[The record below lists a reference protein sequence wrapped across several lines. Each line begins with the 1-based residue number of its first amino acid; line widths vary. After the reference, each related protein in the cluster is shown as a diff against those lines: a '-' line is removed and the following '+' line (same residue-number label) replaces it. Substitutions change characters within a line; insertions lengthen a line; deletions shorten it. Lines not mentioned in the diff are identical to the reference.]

1 MARILKVPF
10 AIADATT
17 LTEAGYVGED
27 VENILLKLIQAADY
41 DVAKAEKGII
51 YIDEIDKITRKSEN
65 PSITRDVSGEGVQQ
79 ALLKIVEGTTASVPP
94 QGGRKHP
101 HQEFIQINTENILF
115 ICGGAF
121 EGLDNLIKDRTG
133 KKSIG
138 FGTNL
143 QENKKEDE
151 NEKIKKEINDLKK
164 IIIEQNSKNKQN
176 KKQKIKEVKE
186 LNSQKEIICIL
197 GSGGV
202 GKSIFTVNLAKSLI
216 YSKKKIL
223 IIDFDILNNSLHT
236 ILGVKKYSEKISKK
250 IKENNLIKDKIC
262 LKELKIKI
270 NKRIDLIS
278 GINLLFDSK
287 YKIDNIQFNNLF
299 NDVKK
304 FYDVIIIDTSSEC
317 FFNYTKDII
326 KKSNINI
333 FIVEPNLLEIQK
345 SKNILKI
352 YKEEW
357 NIDNNKINILFN
369 KFNKNSIDINILKI
383 IFSEYNIIGKIDINN
398 KYNLIINKNAN
409 KIDKNIKK
417 EYLKIIEKYLINRKK
432 QNFIKKIKNKI
443 LEVRRSKN
451 E

>member
-1 MARILKVPF
+1 MKKIITALAEPQLNNELKKEKDFIVIGKDIQYQEGVIEILE
-10 AIADATT
+10 
-17 LTEAGYVGED
+17 TEKEVDFLIISEALPGNEKI
-27 VENILLKLIQAADY
+27 ENLIEKIKQINNEVNIVIILENKKEELEKNLYSKNVYLILYNKIEIKEIIKLI
-41 DVAKAEKGII
+41 K
-51 YIDEIDKITRKSEN
+51 
-65 PSITRDVSGEGVQQ
+65 
-79 ALLKIVEGTTASVPP
+79 
-94 QGGRKHP
+94 
-101 HQEFIQINTENILF
+101 
-115 ICGGAF
+115 
-121 EGLDNLIKDRTG
+121 
-133 KKSIG
+133 
-138 FGTNL
+138 
-143 QENKKEDE
+143 NKKEDE

-250 IKENNLIKDKIC
+250 IKENNLIKDKIG

-287 YKIDNIQFNNLF
+287 YKINNIQFNNLF

-357 NIDNNKINILFN
+357 NIDNNEINILFN

-417 EYLKIIEKYLINRKK
+417 EYLKIIEK
-432 QNFIKKIKNKI
+432 
-443 LEVRRSKN
+443 
-451 E
+451 

>member
-1 MARILKVPF
+1 MSRLSKNANLH
-10 AIADATT
+10 
-17 LTEAGYVGED
+17 
-27 VENILLKLIQAADY
+27 LLRLSIKLRYNKFSRKLI
-41 DVAKAEKGII
+41 K
-51 YIDEIDKITRKSEN
+51 
-65 PSITRDVSGEGVQQ
+65 
-79 ALLKIVEGTTASVPP
+79 
-94 QGGRKHP
+94 
-101 HQEFIQINTENILF
+101 
-115 ICGGAF
+115 
-121 EGLDNLIKDRTG
+121 
-133 KKSIG
+133 
-138 FGTNL
+138 
-143 QENKKEDE
+143 NKKEDE

>member
-1 MARILKVPF
+1 MKKIITALAEPQLNNELKKEKDFIVIGKDIQYQEGVIEILE
-10 AIADATT
+10 
-17 LTEAGYVGED
+17 TEKEVDFLIISEALPGNEKI
-27 VENILLKLIQAADY
+27 ENLIEKIKQINNEVNIVIILENKKEELEKNLYSKNVYLILYNKIEIKEIIKLI
-41 DVAKAEKGII
+41 K
-51 YIDEIDKITRKSEN
+51 
-65 PSITRDVSGEGVQQ
+65 
-79 ALLKIVEGTTASVPP
+79 
-94 QGGRKHP
+94 
-101 HQEFIQINTENILF
+101 
-115 ICGGAF
+115 
-121 EGLDNLIKDRTG
+121 
-133 KKSIG
+133 
-138 FGTNL
+138 
-143 QENKKEDE
+143 NKKEDE

-383 IFSEYNIIGKIDINN
+383 IFSEYNIIGKLDINN

>member
-1 MARILKVPF
+1 MKKIITALAEPQLNNELKKEKDFIVIGKDIQYQEGVIEILE
-10 AIADATT
+10 
-17 LTEAGYVGED
+17 TEKEVDFLIISEALPGNEKL
-27 VENILLKLIQAADY
+27 ENLIEKIKQINNEVNIVIILENKKEELEKNLYSKNVYLILYNKIEIKEIIKLI
-41 DVAKAEKGII
+41 K
-51 YIDEIDKITRKSEN
+51 
-65 PSITRDVSGEGVQQ
+65 
-79 ALLKIVEGTTASVPP
+79 
-94 QGGRKHP
+94 
-101 HQEFIQINTENILF
+101 
-115 ICGGAF
+115 
-121 EGLDNLIKDRTG
+121 
-133 KKSIG
+133 
-138 FGTNL
+138 
-143 QENKKEDE
+143 NKKEDE

-250 IKENNLIKDKIC
+250 IKENNLIKDKIG

-287 YKIDNIQFNNLF
+287 YKINNIQFNNLF

-417 EYLKIIEKYLINRKK
+417 EYLKIIEKYLMNRKK

>member
-1 MARILKVPF
+1 MKKIITALAEPQLNNELKKEEDFIVIGKDIQYQEGVIEILE
-10 AIADATT
+10 
-17 LTEAGYVGED
+17 TEKEVDFLIISEALPGNEKL
-27 VENILLKLIQAADY
+27 ENLIEKIKQINNEVNIVIILENKKEELEKNLYSKNVYLILYNKIEIKEIIKLI
-41 DVAKAEKGII
+41 K
-51 YIDEIDKITRKSEN
+51 
-65 PSITRDVSGEGVQQ
+65 
-79 ALLKIVEGTTASVPP
+79 
-94 QGGRKHP
+94 
-101 HQEFIQINTENILF
+101 
-115 ICGGAF
+115 
-121 EGLDNLIKDRTG
+121 
-133 KKSIG
+133 
-138 FGTNL
+138 
-143 QENKKEDE
+143 NKKEDE

-250 IKENNLIKDKIC
+250 IKENNLIKDRIG

-287 YKIDNIQFNNLF
+287 YKINNIQFNNLF

>member
-1 MARILKVPF
+1 MKKIITALAEPQLNNELKKEKDFIVIGKDIQYQEGVIEILE
-10 AIADATT
+10 
-17 LTEAGYVGED
+17 TEKEVDFLIISEALPGNEKL
-27 VENILLKLIQAADY
+27 ENLIEKIKQINNEVNIVIILENKKEELEKNLYSKNVYLILYNKIEIKEIIKLI
-41 DVAKAEKGII
+41 K
-51 YIDEIDKITRKSEN
+51 
-65 PSITRDVSGEGVQQ
+65 
-79 ALLKIVEGTTASVPP
+79 
-94 QGGRKHP
+94 
-101 HQEFIQINTENILF
+101 
-115 ICGGAF
+115 
-121 EGLDNLIKDRTG
+121 
-133 KKSIG
+133 
-138 FGTNL
+138 
-143 QENKKEDE
+143 NKKEDE

-250 IKENNLIKDKIC
+250 IKENNLIKDRIG

-287 YKIDNIQFNNLF
+287 YKINNIQFNNLF

-357 NIDNNKINILFN
+357 DIDNNKINILFN

-417 EYLKIIEKYLINRKK
+417 EYLKIIEK
-432 QNFIKKIKNKI
+432 
-443 LEVRRSKN
+443 
-451 E
+451 

>member
-1 MARILKVPF
+1 MKKIITALAEPQLNNELKKEKDFIVIGKDIQYQEGVIEILE
-10 AIADATT
+10 
-17 LTEAGYVGED
+17 TEKEVDFLIISEALPGNEKI
-27 VENILLKLIQAADY
+27 ENLIEKIKQINNEVNIVIILENKKEELEKNLYSKNVYLILYNKIEIKEIIKLI
-41 DVAKAEKGII
+41 K
-51 YIDEIDKITRKSEN
+51 
-65 PSITRDVSGEGVQQ
+65 
-79 ALLKIVEGTTASVPP
+79 
-94 QGGRKHP
+94 
-101 HQEFIQINTENILF
+101 
-115 ICGGAF
+115 
-121 EGLDNLIKDRTG
+121 
-133 KKSIG
+133 
-138 FGTNL
+138 
-143 QENKKEDE
+143 NKKEDE

-250 IKENNLIKDKIC
+250 IKENNLIKDKIG

-287 YKIDNIQFNNLF
+287 YKINNIQFNNLF

-357 NIDNNKINILFN
+357 NIDNNKINIIFN

-417 EYLKIIEKYLINRKK
+417 EYLKIIEKYLMNRKK

>member
-1 MARILKVPF
+1 MKKIITALAEPQLNNELKKEKDFIVIGKDIQYQEGVIEILE
-10 AIADATT
+10 
-17 LTEAGYVGED
+17 TEKEVDFLIISEALPGNEKI
-27 VENILLKLIQAADY
+27 ENLIEKIKQINNEVNIVIILENKKEELEKNLYSKNVYLILYNKIEIKEIIKLI
-41 DVAKAEKGII
+41 K
-51 YIDEIDKITRKSEN
+51 
-65 PSITRDVSGEGVQQ
+65 
-79 ALLKIVEGTTASVPP
+79 
-94 QGGRKHP
+94 
-101 HQEFIQINTENILF
+101 
-115 ICGGAF
+115 
-121 EGLDNLIKDRTG
+121 
-133 KKSIG
+133 
-138 FGTNL
+138 
-143 QENKKEDE
+143 NKKEDE

-176 KKQKIKEVKE
+176 KRQKIKEVKE

-287 YKIDNIQFNNLF
+287 YKINNIQFNNLF

-398 KYNLIINKNAN
+398 KYNLIINKSAN

-417 EYLKIIEKYLINRKK
+417 EYLKIIEKYLMNRKK

>member
-1 MARILKVPF
+1 MKKIITALAEPQLNNELKKEKDFIVIGKDIQYQEGVIEILE
-10 AIADATT
+10 
-17 LTEAGYVGED
+17 TEKEVDFLIISEALPGNEKI
-27 VENILLKLIQAADY
+27 ENLIEKIKQINNEVNIVIILENKKEELEKNLYSKNVYLILYNKIEIKEIIKLI
-41 DVAKAEKGII
+41 K
-51 YIDEIDKITRKSEN
+51 
-65 PSITRDVSGEGVQQ
+65 
-79 ALLKIVEGTTASVPP
+79 
-94 QGGRKHP
+94 
-101 HQEFIQINTENILF
+101 
-115 ICGGAF
+115 
-121 EGLDNLIKDRTG
+121 
-133 KKSIG
+133 
-138 FGTNL
+138 
-143 QENKKEDE
+143 NKKEDE

-164 IIIEQNSKNKQN
+164 IIIEQNSKNRQN

-250 IKENNLIKDKIC
+250 IKENNLIKDKIG

-287 YKIDNIQFNNLF
+287 YKINNIQFNNLF

-333 FIVEPNLLEIQK
+333 LIVEPNLLEIQK

-417 EYLKIIEKYLINRKK
+417 EYLKIIEKYLMNRKK

>member
-1 MARILKVPF
+1 M
-10 AIADATT
+10 
-17 LTEAGYVGED
+17 
-27 VENILLKLIQAADY
+27 ENA
-41 DVAKAEKGII
+41 
-51 YIDEIDKITRKSEN
+51 
-65 PSITRDVSGEGVQQ
+65 
-79 ALLKIVEGTTASVPP
+79 
-94 QGGRKHP
+94 
-101 HQEFIQINTENILF
+101 
-115 ICGGAF
+115 
-121 EGLDNLIKDRTG
+121 
-133 KKSIG
+133 
-138 FGTNL
+138 
-143 QENKKEDE
+143 
-151 NEKIKKEINDLKK
+151 KEIALK
-164 IIIEQNSKNKQN
+164 
-176 KKQKIKEVKE
+176 
-186 LNSQKEIICIL
+186 
-197 GSGGV
+197 
-202 GKSIFTVNLAKSLI
+202 
-216 YSKKKIL
+216 
-223 IIDFDILNNSLHT
+223 
-236 ILGVKKYSEKISKK
+236 
-250 IKENNLIKDKIC
+250 NNLIKDKIG

-287 YKIDNIQFNNLF
+287 YKINNIQFNNLF

-417 EYLKIIEKYLINRKK
+417 EYLKIIEKYLMNRKK

>member
-1 MARILKVPF
+1 MKKIITALAEPQLNNELKKEKDFIVIGKDIQYQEGVIEILE
-10 AIADATT
+10 
-17 LTEAGYVGED
+17 TEKEVDFLIISEALPGNEKI
-27 VENILLKLIQAADY
+27 ENLIEKIKQINNEVNIVIILENKKEELEKNLYSKNVYLILYNKIEIKEIIKLI
-41 DVAKAEKGII
+41 K
-51 YIDEIDKITRKSEN
+51 
-65 PSITRDVSGEGVQQ
+65 
-79 ALLKIVEGTTASVPP
+79 
-94 QGGRKHP
+94 
-101 HQEFIQINTENILF
+101 
-115 ICGGAF
+115 
-121 EGLDNLIKDRTG
+121 
-133 KKSIG
+133 
-138 FGTNL
+138 
-143 QENKKEDE
+143 NKKEDE

-164 IIIEQNSKNKQN
+164 IIIEQNSKNNQN

-250 IKENNLIKDKIC
+250 IKENNLIKDKIG

-287 YKIDNIQFNNLF
+287 YKINNIQFNNLF

-417 EYLKIIEKYLINRKK
+417 EYLKIIEKYLMNRKK

>member
-1 MARILKVPF
+1 MKKIITALAEPQLNNELKKEKDFIVIGKDIQYQEGVIEILE
-10 AIADATT
+10 
-17 LTEAGYVGED
+17 TEKEVDFLIISEALPGNEKT
-27 VENILLKLIQAADY
+27 ENLIEKIKQINNEVNIVIILENKKEELEKNLYSKNVYLILYNKIEIKEIIKLI
-41 DVAKAEKGII
+41 K
-51 YIDEIDKITRKSEN
+51 
-65 PSITRDVSGEGVQQ
+65 
-79 ALLKIVEGTTASVPP
+79 
-94 QGGRKHP
+94 
-101 HQEFIQINTENILF
+101 
-115 ICGGAF
+115 
-121 EGLDNLIKDRTG
+121 
-133 KKSIG
+133 
-138 FGTNL
+138 
-143 QENKKEDE
+143 NKKEDE

>member
-1 MARILKVPF
+1 MKKIITALAEPQLNNELKKEKDFIVIGKDIQYQEGVIEILE
-10 AIADATT
+10 
-17 LTEAGYVGED
+17 TEKEVDFLIISEALPGNEKL
-27 VENILLKLIQAADY
+27 ENLIEKIKQINNEVNIVIILENKKEELEKNLYSKNVYLILYNKIEIKEIIKLI
-41 DVAKAEKGII
+41 K
-51 YIDEIDKITRKSEN
+51 
-65 PSITRDVSGEGVQQ
+65 
-79 ALLKIVEGTTASVPP
+79 
-94 QGGRKHP
+94 
-101 HQEFIQINTENILF
+101 
-115 ICGGAF
+115 
-121 EGLDNLIKDRTG
+121 
-133 KKSIG
+133 
-138 FGTNL
+138 
-143 QENKKEDE
+143 NKKEDE

-432 QNFIKKIKNKI
+432 QNFIKKIKY
-443 LEVRRSKN
+443 
-451 E
+451 

>member
-1 MARILKVPF
+1 MKKIITALAEPQLNNELKKEKDFIVIGKDIQYQEGVIEILE
-10 AIADATT
+10 
-17 LTEAGYVGED
+17 TEKEVDFLIISEALPGNEKI
-27 VENILLKLIQAADY
+27 ENLIEKIKQINNEVNIVIILENKKEELEKNLYSKNVYLILYNKIEIKEIIKLI
-41 DVAKAEKGII
+41 
-51 YIDEIDKITRKSEN
+51 
-65 PSITRDVSGEGVQQ
+65 
-79 ALLKIVEGTTASVPP
+79 
-94 QGGRKHP
+94 
-101 HQEFIQINTENILF
+101 
-115 ICGGAF
+115 
-121 EGLDNLIKDRTG
+121 
-133 KKSIG
+133 KK
-138 FGTNL
+138 
-143 QENKKEDE
+143 KKEDE

-236 ILGVKKYSEKISKK
+236 ILGVKKYSERISKK
-250 IKENNLIKDKIC
+250 IKENNLIKDKIG

-287 YKIDNIQFNNLF
+287 YKINNIQFNNLF

-432 QNFIKKIKNKI
+432 KI
-443 LEVRRSKN
+443 L
-451 E
+451 

>member
-1 MARILKVPF
+1 MKKIITALAEPQLNNELKKEKDFIVIGKDIQYQEGVIEILE
-10 AIADATT
+10 
-17 LTEAGYVGED
+17 TEKEVDFLIISEALPGNEKI
-27 VENILLKLIQAADY
+27 ENLIEKIKQINNEVNIVIILENKKEELEKNLYSKNVYLILYNKIEIKEIIKLI
-41 DVAKAEKGII
+41 K
-51 YIDEIDKITRKSEN
+51 
-65 PSITRDVSGEGVQQ
+65 
-79 ALLKIVEGTTASVPP
+79 
-94 QGGRKHP
+94 
-101 HQEFIQINTENILF
+101 
-115 ICGGAF
+115 
-121 EGLDNLIKDRTG
+121 
-133 KKSIG
+133 
-138 FGTNL
+138 
-143 QENKKEDE
+143 NKKEDE

-223 IIDFDILNNSLHT
+223 IIDFDILNNSLHS

-250 IKENNLIKDKIC
+250 IKENNLIKDKIG

-287 YKIDNIQFNNLF
+287 YKINNIQFNNLF

-409 KIDKNIKK
+409 KVDKNIKK

>member
-1 MARILKVPF
+1 MKKIITALAEPQLNNELKKEKDFIVIGKDIQYQEGVIEILETEKEVDFLIISEALPGNEKIENLIEKIRRINNEVNIVIIL
-10 AIADATT
+10 
-17 LTEAGYVGED
+17 
-27 VENILLKLIQAADY
+27 ENKKEELEKNLYSKNVYLILYNKIEIKEIIKLI
-41 DVAKAEKGII
+41 K
-51 YIDEIDKITRKSEN
+51 
-65 PSITRDVSGEGVQQ
+65 
-79 ALLKIVEGTTASVPP
+79 
-94 QGGRKHP
+94 
-101 HQEFIQINTENILF
+101 
-115 ICGGAF
+115 
-121 EGLDNLIKDRTG
+121 
-133 KKSIG
+133 
-138 FGTNL
+138 
-143 QENKKEDE
+143 NKKEDE

-202 GKSIFTVNLAKSLI
+202 GKSIFKVNLAKSFI

-250 IKENNLIKDKIC
+250 IKENNLIKDKIS
-262 LKELKIKI
+262 LEELKIKI

-287 YKIDNIQFNNLF
+287 YKINNIQFNNLF

-383 IFSEYNIIGKIDINN
+383 IFSEYNIIGKIDISD

-417 EYLKIIEKYLINRKK
+417 EYLKIIEKYLRNRKK

>member
-1 MARILKVPF
+1 MKKIITALAEPQLNNELKKEKDFIVIGKDIQYQEGVIEILE
-10 AIADATT
+10 
-17 LTEAGYVGED
+17 TEKEVDFLIISEALPGNEKI
-27 VENILLKLIQAADY
+27 ENLIEKIKQINNEVNIVIILENKKEELEKNLYSKNVYLILYNKIEIKEIIKLI
-41 DVAKAEKGII
+41 K
-51 YIDEIDKITRKSEN
+51 
-65 PSITRDVSGEGVQQ
+65 
-79 ALLKIVEGTTASVPP
+79 
-94 QGGRKHP
+94 
-101 HQEFIQINTENILF
+101 
-115 ICGGAF
+115 
-121 EGLDNLIKDRTG
+121 
-133 KKSIG
+133 
-138 FGTNL
+138 
-143 QENKKEDE
+143 NKKEDE

-250 IKENNLIKDKIC
+250 IKENNLIKDKIG

-287 YKIDNIQFNNLF
+287 YKINNIQFNNLF

-357 NIDNNKINILFN
+357 DIDNNKINILFN

>member
-1 MARILKVPF
+1 MKKIITALAEPQLNNELKKEKDFIVIGKDIQYQEGVIEILE
-10 AIADATT
+10 
-17 LTEAGYVGED
+17 TEKEVDFLIISEALPGNEKI
-27 VENILLKLIQAADY
+27 ENLIEKIKQINNEVNIVIILENKKEELEKNLYSKNVYLILYNKIEIKEIIKLI
-41 DVAKAEKGII
+41 K
-51 YIDEIDKITRKSEN
+51 
-65 PSITRDVSGEGVQQ
+65 
-79 ALLKIVEGTTASVPP
+79 
-94 QGGRKHP
+94 
-101 HQEFIQINTENILF
+101 
-115 ICGGAF
+115 
-121 EGLDNLIKDRTG
+121 
-133 KKSIG
+133 
-138 FGTNL
+138 
-143 QENKKEDE
+143 NKKEDE

-250 IKENNLIKDKIC
+250 IKENNLIKDKIG

-287 YKIDNIQFNNLF
+287 YKINNIQFNNLF

-432 QNFIKKIKNKI
+432 
-443 LEVRRSKN
+443 
-451 E
+451 

>member
-1 MARILKVPF
+1 MKKIITALAEPQLNNELKKEKDFIVIGKDIQYQEGVIEILE
-10 AIADATT
+10 
-17 LTEAGYVGED
+17 TEKEVDFLIISEALPGNEKI
-27 VENILLKLIQAADY
+27 ENLIEKIKQINNEVNIVIILENKKEELEKNLYSKNVYLILYNKIEIKEIIKLI
-41 DVAKAEKGII
+41 K
-51 YIDEIDKITRKSEN
+51 
-65 PSITRDVSGEGVQQ
+65 
-79 ALLKIVEGTTASVPP
+79 
-94 QGGRKHP
+94 
-101 HQEFIQINTENILF
+101 
-115 ICGGAF
+115 
-121 EGLDNLIKDRTG
+121 
-133 KKSIG
+133 
-138 FGTNL
+138 
-143 QENKKEDE
+143 NKKEDE

-197 GSGGV
+197 GRGGV

-250 IKENNLIKDKIC
+250 IKENNLIKDKIG

-287 YKIDNIQFNNLF
+287 YKINNIQFNNLF

>member
-1 MARILKVPF
+1 MKKIITALAEPQLNNELKKEKDFIVIGKDIQYQEGVIEILE
-10 AIADATT
+10 
-17 LTEAGYVGED
+17 TEKEVDFLIISEALPGNEKI
-27 VENILLKLIQAADY
+27 ENLIEKIKQTNNEVNIVIILENKKEELEKNLYSKNVYLILYNKIEIKEIIKLI
-41 DVAKAEKGII
+41 K
-51 YIDEIDKITRKSEN
+51 
-65 PSITRDVSGEGVQQ
+65 
-79 ALLKIVEGTTASVPP
+79 
-94 QGGRKHP
+94 
-101 HQEFIQINTENILF
+101 
-115 ICGGAF
+115 
-121 EGLDNLIKDRTG
+121 
-133 KKSIG
+133 
-138 FGTNL
+138 
-143 QENKKEDE
+143 NKKEDE

-250 IKENNLIKDKIC
+250 IKENNLIKDKIG

-287 YKIDNIQFNNLF
+287 YKINNIQFNNLF

-333 FIVEPNLLEIQK
+333 LIVEPNLLEIQK

-417 EYLKIIEKYLINRKK
+417 EYLKIIEKYLMNRKK

>member
-1 MARILKVPF
+1 MKKIITALAEPQLNNELKKEKDFIVIGKDIQYQEGVIEILE
-10 AIADATT
+10 
-17 LTEAGYVGED
+17 TEKEVDFLIISEALPGNEKI
-27 VENILLKLIQAADY
+27 ENLIEKIKQINNEVNIVIILENKKEELEKNLYSKNVYLILYNKIEIKEIIKLI
-41 DVAKAEKGII
+41 K
-51 YIDEIDKITRKSEN
+51 
-65 PSITRDVSGEGVQQ
+65 
-79 ALLKIVEGTTASVPP
+79 
-94 QGGRKHP
+94 
-101 HQEFIQINTENILF
+101 
-115 ICGGAF
+115 
-121 EGLDNLIKDRTG
+121 
-133 KKSIG
+133 
-138 FGTNL
+138 
-143 QENKKEDE
+143 NKKEDE

-250 IKENNLIKDKIC
+250 IKENNLIKDKIG

-287 YKIDNIQFNNLF
+287 YKINNIQFNNLF

-333 FIVEPNLLEIQK
+333 LIVEPNLLEIQK

-417 EYLKIIEKYLINRKK
+417 EYLKIIEKYLMNRKK
-432 QNFIKKIKNKI
+432 QNFIKKIKY
-443 LEVRRSKN
+443 
-451 E
+451 

>member
-1 MARILKVPF
+1 MKKIITALAEPQLNNELKKEKDFIVIGKDIQYQEGVIEILE
-10 AIADATT
+10 
-17 LTEAGYVGED
+17 TEKEVDFLIISEALPGNEKI
-27 VENILLKLIQAADY
+27 ENLIEKIKQINNEVNIVIILENKKEELEKNLYSKNVYLILYNKIEIKEIIKLI
-41 DVAKAEKGII
+41 K
-51 YIDEIDKITRKSEN
+51 
-65 PSITRDVSGEGVQQ
+65 
-79 ALLKIVEGTTASVPP
+79 
-94 QGGRKHP
+94 
-101 HQEFIQINTENILF
+101 
-115 ICGGAF
+115 
-121 EGLDNLIKDRTG
+121 
-133 KKSIG
+133 
-138 FGTNL
+138 
-143 QENKKEDE
+143 NKKEDE

-398 KYNLIINKNAN
+398 NYNLIINKNTN

>member
-1 MARILKVPF
+1 MKKIITALAEPQLNNELKKEKDFIVIGKDIQYQEGVIEILETEKEVDFLIISEVLPGNEKIENLIEKIRRINNEVNIVIIL
-10 AIADATT
+10 
-17 LTEAGYVGED
+17 
-27 VENILLKLIQAADY
+27 ENKKEELEKNLYSKNVYLILYNKIEIKEIIKLI
-41 DVAKAEKGII
+41 K
-51 YIDEIDKITRKSEN
+51 
-65 PSITRDVSGEGVQQ
+65 
-79 ALLKIVEGTTASVPP
+79 
-94 QGGRKHP
+94 
-101 HQEFIQINTENILF
+101 
-115 ICGGAF
+115 
-121 EGLDNLIKDRTG
+121 
-133 KKSIG
+133 
-138 FGTNL
+138 
-143 QENKKEDE
+143 NKKEDE

-250 IKENNLIKDKIC
+250 IKENNLIKDKIS
-262 LKELKIKI
+262 LEELKIKI

-287 YKIDNIQFNNLF
+287 YKINNIQFNNLF

-383 IFSEYNIIGKIDINN
+383 IFSEYNIIGKIDISD

>member
-1 MARILKVPF
+1 MKKIITALAEPQLNNELKKEKDFIVIGKDIQYQEGVIEILE
-10 AIADATT
+10 
-17 LTEAGYVGED
+17 TEKEVDFLIISEALPGNEKI
-27 VENILLKLIQAADY
+27 ENLIEKIKQINNEVNIVIILENKKEELEKNLYSKNVYLILYNKIEIKEIIKLI
-41 DVAKAEKGII
+41 K
-51 YIDEIDKITRKSEN
+51 
-65 PSITRDVSGEGVQQ
+65 
-79 ALLKIVEGTTASVPP
+79 
-94 QGGRKHP
+94 
-101 HQEFIQINTENILF
+101 
-115 ICGGAF
+115 
-121 EGLDNLIKDRTG
+121 
-133 KKSIG
+133 
-138 FGTNL
+138 
-143 QENKKEDE
+143 NKKEDE

-164 IIIEQNSKNKQN
+164 IIIEQNSKNRQN

-250 IKENNLIKDKIC
+250 IKENNLIKDKIG

-287 YKIDNIQFNNLF
+287 YKINNIQFNNLF

-417 EYLKIIEKYLINRKK
+417 EYLKIIEKYLMNRKK

>member
-1 MARILKVPF
+1 MKKIITALAEPQLNNELKKEKDFIVIGKDIQYQEGVIEILE
-10 AIADATT
+10 
-17 LTEAGYVGED
+17 TEKEVDFLIISEALPGNEKI
-27 VENILLKLIQAADY
+27 ENLIEKIKQINNEVNIVIILENKKEELEKNLYSKNVYLILYNKIEIKEIIKLI
-41 DVAKAEKGII
+41 K
-51 YIDEIDKITRKSEN
+51 
-65 PSITRDVSGEGVQQ
+65 
-79 ALLKIVEGTTASVPP
+79 
-94 QGGRKHP
+94 
-101 HQEFIQINTENILF
+101 
-115 ICGGAF
+115 
-121 EGLDNLIKDRTG
+121 
-133 KKSIG
+133 
-138 FGTNL
+138 
-143 QENKKEDE
+143 NKKEDE

-164 IIIEQNSKNKQN
+164 IIIEQNSKNRQN

-250 IKENNLIKDKIC
+250 IKENNLIKDKIG

-287 YKIDNIQFNNLF
+287 YKINNIQFNNLF

-357 NIDNNKINILFN
+357 NIDNNEINILFN

>member
-1 MARILKVPF
+1 MKKIITALAEPQLNNELKKEKDFIVIGKDIQYQEGVIEILETEKEVDFLIISEALPGNEKIENLIEKIRRINNEVNIVIIL
-10 AIADATT
+10 
-17 LTEAGYVGED
+17 
-27 VENILLKLIQAADY
+27 ENKKEELEKNLYSKNVYLILYNKIEIKEIIKLI
-41 DVAKAEKGII
+41 K
-51 YIDEIDKITRKSEN
+51 
-65 PSITRDVSGEGVQQ
+65 
-79 ALLKIVEGTTASVPP
+79 
-94 QGGRKHP
+94 
-101 HQEFIQINTENILF
+101 
-115 ICGGAF
+115 
-121 EGLDNLIKDRTG
+121 
-133 KKSIG
+133 
-138 FGTNL
+138 
-143 QENKKEDE
+143 NKKEDE

-250 IKENNLIKDKIC
+250 IKENNLIKDKIS
-262 LKELKIKI
+262 LEELKIKI

-287 YKIDNIQFNNLF
+287 YKINNIQFNNLF

-357 NIDNNKINILFN
+357 NIDNNEINILFN

-383 IFSEYNIIGKIDINN
+383 IFSEYNIIGKIDISD

-417 EYLKIIEKYLINRKK
+417 EYLKIIEKYLRNRKK

>member
-1 MARILKVPF
+1 MKKIITALAEPQLNNELKKEKDFIVIGKDIQYQEGVIEILE
-10 AIADATT
+10 
-17 LTEAGYVGED
+17 TEKEVDFLIISEALPGNEKI
-27 VENILLKLIQAADY
+27 ENLIEKIKQINNEVNIVIILENKKEELEKNLYSKNVYLILYNKIEIKEIIKLI
-41 DVAKAEKGII
+41 K
-51 YIDEIDKITRKSEN
+51 
-65 PSITRDVSGEGVQQ
+65 
-79 ALLKIVEGTTASVPP
+79 
-94 QGGRKHP
+94 
-101 HQEFIQINTENILF
+101 
-115 ICGGAF
+115 
-121 EGLDNLIKDRTG
+121 
-133 KKSIG
+133 
-138 FGTNL
+138 
-143 QENKKEDE
+143 NKKEDE

-186 LNSQKEIICIL
+186 LNLQKEIICIL

-250 IKENNLIKDKIC
+250 IKENNLIKDKIG

-287 YKIDNIQFNNLF
+287 YKINNIQFNNLF

-417 EYLKIIEKYLINRKK
+417 EYLKIIEKYLINRK
-432 QNFIKKIKNKI
+432 NKI
-443 LEVRRSKN
+443 L
-451 E
+451 

>member
-1 MARILKVPF
+1 MKKIITALAEPQLNNELKKEKDFIVIGKDIQYQEGVIEILETEKEVDF
-10 AIADATT
+10 LIISET
-17 LTEAGYVGED
+17 LPGNEKIESLIEKIKQINNEVNI
-27 VENILLKLIQAADY
+27 VIILENKKEELEKNLYSKNVYLILYNKIEIKEIIKLI
-41 DVAKAEKGII
+41 K
-51 YIDEIDKITRKSEN
+51 
-65 PSITRDVSGEGVQQ
+65 
-79 ALLKIVEGTTASVPP
+79 
-94 QGGRKHP
+94 
-101 HQEFIQINTENILF
+101 
-115 ICGGAF
+115 
-121 EGLDNLIKDRTG
+121 
-133 KKSIG
+133 
-138 FGTNL
+138 
-143 QENKKEDE
+143 NKKEDE

-250 IKENNLIKDKIC
+250 IKENNLIKDKIG

-287 YKIDNIQFNNLF
+287 YKINNIQFNNLF

-417 EYLKIIEKYLINRKK
+417 EYLKIIEKYLRNRKK

>member
-1 MARILKVPF
+1 MKKIITALAEPQLNNELKKEKDFIVIGKDIQYQEGVIEILETEKEVDFLIISEVLPGNEKIENLIEKIRRINNEVNIVIIL
-10 AIADATT
+10 
-17 LTEAGYVGED
+17 
-27 VENILLKLIQAADY
+27 ENKKEELEKNLYSKNVYLILYNKIEIKEIIKLI
-41 DVAKAEKGII
+41 K
-51 YIDEIDKITRKSEN
+51 
-65 PSITRDVSGEGVQQ
+65 
-79 ALLKIVEGTTASVPP
+79 
-94 QGGRKHP
+94 
-101 HQEFIQINTENILF
+101 
-115 ICGGAF
+115 
-121 EGLDNLIKDRTG
+121 
-133 KKSIG
+133 
-138 FGTNL
+138 
-143 QENKKEDE
+143 NKKEDE

-250 IKENNLIKDKIC
+250 IKENNLIKDKIS
-262 LKELKIKI
+262 LEELKIKI

-287 YKIDNIQFNNLF
+287 YKINNIQFNNLF

-383 IFSEYNIIGKIDINN
+383 IFSEYNIIGKIDISD

-417 EYLKIIEKYLINRKK
+417 EYLKIIEKYLRNRKK

>member
-1 MARILKVPF
+1 MTWKF
-10 AIADATT
+10 D
-17 LTEAGYVGED
+17 
-27 VENILLKLIQAADY
+27 
-41 DVAKAEKGII
+41 EKNG
-51 YIDEIDKITRKSEN
+51 
-65 PSITRDVSGEGVQQ
+65 
-79 ALLKIVEGTTASVPP
+79 
-94 QGGRKHP
+94 
-101 HQEFIQINTENILF
+101 
-115 ICGGAF
+115 
-121 EGLDNLIKDRTG
+121 
-133 KKSIG
+133 
-138 FGTNL
+138 
-143 QENKKEDE
+143 
-151 NEKIKKEINDLKK
+151 
-164 IIIEQNSKNKQN
+164 
-176 KKQKIKEVKE
+176 
-186 LNSQKEIICIL
+186 
-197 GSGGV
+197 
-202 GKSIFTVNLAKSLI
+202 
-216 YSKKKIL
+216 
-223 IIDFDILNNSLHT
+223 
-236 ILGVKKYSEKISKK
+236 
-250 IKENNLIKDKIC
+250 
-262 LKELKIKI
+262 KIKI

-287 YKIDNIQFNNLF
+287 YKINNIQFNNLF

-357 NIDNNKINILFN
+357 DIDNNKINILFN

>member
-1 MARILKVPF
+1 MKKIITALAEPQLNNELKKEKDFIVIGKDIQYQEGVIEILE
-10 AIADATT
+10 
-17 LTEAGYVGED
+17 TEKEVDFLIISEALPGNEKI
-27 VENILLKLIQAADY
+27 ENLIEKIKQINNEVNIVIILENKKEELEKNLYSKNVYLILYNKIEIKEIIKLI
-41 DVAKAEKGII
+41 K
-51 YIDEIDKITRKSEN
+51 
-65 PSITRDVSGEGVQQ
+65 
-79 ALLKIVEGTTASVPP
+79 
-94 QGGRKHP
+94 
-101 HQEFIQINTENILF
+101 
-115 ICGGAF
+115 
-121 EGLDNLIKDRTG
+121 
-133 KKSIG
+133 
-138 FGTNL
+138 
-143 QENKKEDE
+143 NKKEDE

-250 IKENNLIKDKIC
+250 IKENNLIKDKIG

-287 YKIDNIQFNNLF
+287 YKINNIQFNNLF

-357 NIDNNKINILFN
+357 NIDNNRINILFN